1 MPYRR
6 LPNTDSARLKAM
18 ETALRK
24 TDGLPPFQLPFSVPT
39 FQELKYFLPEFK
51 QAIAYQR
58 ETLERQTEKH
68 LAHHESLRKARLFIS
83 HFIQVLNFAVIRG
96 ELKPET
102 RKLFSLDEDAKK
114 LPQLNAE
121 KDVIEWGQK
130 IINGEQSRMMNGLSP
145 ITNPNIARVKVHYED
160 FLHSHKGQKY
170 LQDAHAKA
178 IQKTSDLRS
187 KADNIILKIWNE
199 VEDKYKDY
207 EPEEKR
213 QQAADCGIVY
223 VFRKHEK
230 LSFNNL
236 KLNAV

>member
-24 TDGLPPFQLPFSVPT
+24 TDGLPPFQLPFSVST

-68 LAHHESLRKARLFIS
+68 LVHHESLKKARLFIS
-83 HFIQVLNFAVIRG
+83 HFIQVLNFAIIRG
-96 ELKPET
+96 ELKTET
-102 RKLFSLDEDAKK
+102 RKLFGLNEDAKK

-121 KDVIEWGQK
+121 KDVIEWGKK
-130 IINGEQSRMMNGLSP
+130 IIEGEHSRMMTGLSP
-145 ITNPNIARVKVHYED
+145 ITNPNIARVKVHYEE
-160 FLHSHKGQKY
+160 FVHAHNSQKY
-170 LQDAHAKA
+170 LQDAHNKA
-178 IQKTSDLRS
+178 IQKTSNLRN
-187 KADNIILKIWNE
+187 KADDIILRIWNE
-199 VEDKYKDY
+199 VEDKLKDY

-213 QQAADCGIVY
+213 QQAAAYGIVY

-230 LSFNNL
+230 LIFNNL